1 MTKLRV
7 TLSVNDSHLK
17 QLRKV
22 AQAAKKAGMKL
33 EQQLDTL
40 GVLTGV
46 IDADK
51 VEHLRRI
58 EGVSSVEQ
66 EREVRVPTPGSPL
79 Q

>member
-7 TLSVNDSHLK
+7 TLSVSDSHLK
-17 QLRKV
+17 HLPKV
-22 AQAAKKAGMKL
+22 VQAAKKAGMKL

-40 GVLTGV
+40 GVLTGI

-51 VEHLRRI
+51 MDRLRRI

-66 EREVRVPTPGSPL
+66 EREVHVPTPCSPL